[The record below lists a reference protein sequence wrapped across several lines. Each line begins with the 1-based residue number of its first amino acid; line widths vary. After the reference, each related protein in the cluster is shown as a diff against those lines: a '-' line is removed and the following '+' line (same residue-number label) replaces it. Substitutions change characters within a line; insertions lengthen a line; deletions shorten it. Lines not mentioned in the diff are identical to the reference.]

1 MNSEPIKKTICFD
14 FDGTICDT
22 DETQPVPG
30 RYYTSTPKARIVD
43 IVKRFYNKGYTVV
56 IDTAR
61 GSSATGLTKYYKRW
75 KLKKLTQTQ
84 LKRWGVPYHKLR
96 VGTKIA
102 ADLYIDDKSL
112 PVSIFEKGN

>member
-1 MNSEPIKKTICFD
+1 MNSEPIKRTICFD
-14 FDGTICDT
+14 LDGTICDT
-22 DETQPVPG
+22 DEITPVPG
-30 RYYTSTPKARIVD
+30 RYYTCKPKPRIVEM
-43 IVKRFYNKGYTVV
+43 VKRFYNKGYIV
-56 IDTAR
+56 IVETAR

-75 KLKKLTQTQ
+75 KLKKLTQDQ

-112 PVSIFEKGN
+112 PVSIFESRK